1 MLTLQE
7 LKKISDIPGCGA
19 KIPTAKQLRESKL
32 AIVQERLG
40 LDSKISVYQ
49 NGYVV
54 YQVGKH
60 STVFPLHS
68 CRDYFYLADG
78 KAVCLSEQFFG
89 NKVWYLRLVLEGE
102 DRLNRNHEEKERNWN
117 ISYSAISEDWF
128 AMENLTESVLEQL
141 AKQETVAEI
150 LQDLSERQK
159 YIIQKYYL
167 QEETQEQISN
177 ELGISQQAVSA
188 TISHAIRM
196 IRNNYSAFLSPSGN
210 RICYG
215 EGRV

>member
-1 MLTLQE
+1 MGETRTGRCHTKNLLQGRFCNFGFTNVN
-7 LKKISDIPGCGA
+7 SNF
-19 KIPTAKQLRESKL
+19 T
-32 AIVQERLG
+32 
-40 LDSKISVYQ
+40 DS
-49 NGYVV
+49 
-54 YQVGKH
+54 
-60 STVFPLHS
+60 
-68 CRDYFYLADG
+68 
-78 KAVCLSEQFFG
+78 G
-89 NKVWYLRLVLEGE
+89 NKVWYLRLVLERE

-159 YIIQKYYL
+159 CIIQKYYL

-196 IRNNYSAFLSPSGN
+196 IRSNY
-210 RICYG
+210 
-215 EGRV
+215 

>member
-1 MLTLQE
+1 
-7 LKKISDIPGCGA
+7 
-19 KIPTAKQLRESKL
+19 
-32 AIVQERLG
+32 
-40 LDSKISVYQ
+40 
-49 NGYVV
+49 
-54 YQVGKH
+54 
-60 STVFPLHS
+60 
-68 CRDYFYLADG
+68 
-78 KAVCLSEQFFG
+78 
-89 NKVWYLRLVLEGE
+89 
-102 DRLNRNHEEKERNWN
+102 
-117 ISYSAISEDWF
+117 
-128 AMENLTESVLEQL
+128 MENLTESVLEQL

-150 LQDLSERQK
+150 LQGLSERQK

>member
-1 MLTLQE
+1 M
-7 LKKISDIPGCGA
+7 
-19 KIPTAKQLRESKL
+19 
-32 AIVQERLG
+32 AIMQERLG

-68 CRDYFYLADG
+68 CRDYFYMADR

-141 AKQETVAEI
+141 EKQETVAEI

-215 EGRV
+215 EGRL

>member
-7 LKKISDIPGCGA
+7 LKRISDTPGYEA

-40 LDSKISVYQ
+40 LDSKIAVYQ
-49 NGYVV
+49 SGYVI

-68 CRDYFYLADG
+68 CKDYFYLVDG

-102 DRLNRNHEEKERNWN
+102 DRLNRNHEEKERSWN
-117 ISYSAISEDWF
+117 VSYSAISEDWF

-141 AKQETVAEI
+141 TKQETVAEI

-159 YIIQKYYL
+159 YITCKKKRRSRFQM
-167 QEETQEQISN
+167 N
-177 ELGISQQAVSA
+177 
-188 TISHAIRM
+188 
-196 IRNNYSAFLSPSGN
+196 
-210 RICYG
+210 
-215 EGRV
+215 

>member
-7 LKKISDIPGCGA
+7 LKKISDIPGCEA
-19 KIPTAKQLRESKL
+19 KIPTAKQLRESKM

-68 CRDYFYLADG
+68 CRDYFYMADR

-150 LQDLSERQK
+150 LQGLSERQK

>member
-7 LKKISDIPGCGA
+7 LKKISDIPRCEA
-19 KIPTAKQLRESKL
+19 KIPTAKQLRESKM

-49 NGYVV
+49 NGYVI

-78 KAVCLSEQFFG
+78 KAVCLSEQFFE
-89 NKVWYLRLVLEGE
+89 NKAWYLRLVLEGE

-128 AMENLTESVLEQL
+128 AMENLAESALEQITR
-141 AKQETVAEI
+141 QETVKEI
-150 LQDLSERQK
+150 LDSLPEKQK
-159 YIIQKYYL
+159 YIIQRYYL
-167 QEETQEQISN
+167 QEKTQEQISK
-177 ELGISQQAVSA
+177 ELGISQQAVSLM
-188 TISHAIRM
+188 ISQVIYSIRK
-196 IRNNYSAFLSPSGN
+196 NYQAFQNLPAH

-215 EGRV
+215 EGRA

>member
-7 LKKISDIPGCGA
+7 LKKISDIPGCEA
-19 KIPTAKQLRESKL
+19 KIPTAKQLRESKM

-68 CRDYFYLADG
+68 CRDYFYMADR

-141 AKQETVAEI
+141 EKQETVAEI

>member
-7 LKKISDIPGCGA
+7 LKKISDIPGCEA
-19 KIPTAKQLRESKL
+19 KIPTAKQLRESKM

-68 CRDYFYLADG
+68 CRDYFYMADR

-141 AKQETVAEI
+141 EKQETVAEI

-215 EGRV
+215 EGRL

>member
-150 LQDLSERQK
+150 LQGLSERQK

-188 TISHAIRM
+188 TISQS
-196 IRNNYSAFLSPSGN
+196 IRNIRKNYPDFQN
-210 RICYG
+210 RTACRTYYG
-215 EGRV
+215 EGKV